1 MSNIKQQLYQA
12 CHDLIASRIQ
22 GVEQAMQAVQAD
34 AAEETKSSAG
44 DKYETGRAM
53 IHLEMEKLSSQR
65 DEFMKSKKVLEQIDI
80 QKTTTTIQQG
90 SLIITDS
97 HHYFLSVSLGQLT
110 IHDHPYFCISPASP
124 LGQLMLGKK
133 TGDVIVFR
141 TQRFTI
147 KDVI

>member
-1 MSNIKQQLYQA
+1 MGNIKEQLYQA
-12 CHDLIASRIQ
+12 CQNLIASRIQ

-53 IHLEMEKLSSQR
+53 IHLEMEKLSSQL
-65 DEFMKSKKVLEQIDI
+65 DEFMKSKKALEQIDV
-80 QKTTTTIQQG
+80 QKTTATIQQG
-90 SLIITDS
+90 SVIKTDS
-97 HHYFLSVSLGQLT
+97 HHYFLSVSIGQLS
-110 IHDHPYFCISPASP
+110 IDDDQYFCISPASP

-133 TGDVIVFR
+133 KGDVITFR

-147 KDVI
+147 KNVS

>member
-1 MSNIKQQLYQA
+1 MSNIKQELYQA
-12 CHDLIASRIQ
+12 CQDLIASRIQ

-65 DEFMKSKKVLEQIDI
+65 DEFVKSKKVLEQIDI

-110 IHDHPYFCISPASP
+110 VQDRPYFCISPASP

-133 TGDVIVFR
+133 KGDVIIFR